1 MEDHL
6 DFDYPLDAEIFDLI
20 HYGQE
25 GSYWDFKRE
34 WYDLSSEIVEVK
46 CKSKE
51 DLLHDIICLANN
63 PDLCKAFIVIGVD
76 NETREVVG
84 IANDPNRRNTE
95 QLIDFLRGKRFV
107 GGTIPMVHVET
118 MDLGEMV
125 DIIVIESTRHVPYA
139 LSEDVGRIRAGVV
152 YSRDGAT
159 NTPLNKGADMRVMTL
174 LWQHRF
180 SLDAPPMER
189 LLRNLVEREK
199 WIATPEPGPERYYL
213 EEAPEYTIEMDYSE
227 YEDRRNI
234 SPEFYFFTQTDSSS
248 SYAHCVAKYYST
260 VLLRVNVAILD
271 GGRLTTPVPEWGSL
285 DTIGDSLKEGK
296 EATYYGY
303 FVKESPEWLMHVF
316 LYDQRSGSGEIA
328 RSRLLR
334 TVPVFD
340 DDNERKS
347 FEQYVSDNGLLEQ
360 AAAEEDVYVPETVNE
375 YARQVFIRQLK
386 VTRAM
391 KMLLDDWRIGKW
403 RDKSD

>member
-1 MEDHL
+1 M
-6 DFDYPLDAEIFDLI
+6 
-20 HYGQE
+20 
-25 GSYWDFKRE
+25 
-34 WYDLSSEIVEVK
+34 
-46 CKSKE
+46 
-51 DLLHDIICLANN
+51 
-63 PDLCKAFIVIGVD
+63 
-76 NETREVVG
+76 
-84 IANDPNRRNTE
+84 
-95 QLIDFLRGKRFV
+95 
-107 GGTIPMVHVET
+107 
-118 MDLGEMV
+118 
-125 DIIVIESTRHVPYA
+125 
-139 LSEDVGRIRAGVV
+139 
-152 YSRDGAT
+152 
-159 NTPLNKGADMRVMTL
+159 
-174 LWQHRF
+174 
-180 SLDAPPMER
+180 
-189 LLRNLVEREK
+189 
-199 WIATPEPGPERYYL
+199 
-213 EEAPEYTIEMDYSE
+213 
-227 YEDRRNI
+227 
-234 SPEFYFFTQTDSSS
+234 
-248 SYAHCVAKYYST
+248 
-260 VLLRVNVAILD
+260 
-271 GGRLTTPVPEWGSL
+271 